1 MFTTPL
7 DIWTLRESQKKGGL
21 QPRGDTGFEE
31 TIKNLQT
38 FSFLHPGAGEEVLPW
53 SGANHHHQT
62 ARWTTFISIPLLLLC
77 LLFPPLISQISVLI
91 SLLVSYLL
99 TVLPFHPSAAK
110 VKEPGNGSSCELA
123 SLFIILC
130 TLKHLHGILYQLEEI
145 LILFQK
151 ANLLVRR
158 QREMVAR

>member
-7 DIWTLRESQKKGGL
+7 DIWTLRESQKKGGH
-21 QPRGDTGFEE
+21 QPRGDTGSEE
-31 TIKNLQT
+31 KERIHRL
-38 FSFLHPGAGEEVLPW
+38 
-53 SGANHHHQT
+53 
-62 ARWTTFISIPLLLLC
+62 FISTSWCRGRGATLVRSKSSSPNRQVNYLHQ
-77 LLFPPLISQISVLI
+77 FPHYCFAFFFPRLTSQISVLI

-99 TVLPFHPSAAK
+99 TVLSFYPSAAK

-130 TLKHLHGILYQLEEI
+130 TLKHLHGILYRLEKI